1 MTRALL
7 TLFAVLTAVASPSA
21 DTQIGPVELSRLDG
35 SRLTMQNYAEHR
47 ATVVF
52 FLSTRSSE
60 ADSARDKIR
69 ELNRRR
75 GVMFVGVFPNPA
87 ENGTEVRDYCQAS
100 RYSFP
105 CYRDP
110 QKTAARQFGAGVTP
124 QAFLLD
130 RSGILRY
137 SGAVDGLAQ
146 ALADL
151 MADRP
156 VATASV
162 PPQGT
167 PIDKP
172 GAARPLEDPF
182 SPVSFSS
189 EFIFEKIPGAP
200 SHHCSSIAEAANGDL
215 LVTWYGGSYESS
227 DDEALFM
234 VRRKKGERSWG
245 KPEMLLR
252 NPTQPVGNAVI
263 FVDGLKRVW
272 IVWGRMEASQPLLHN
287 TGWSETRLMYRIS
300 QDNGVT
306 WSQDK
311 LFPMDTTGWLPR
323 NLAITLSSGELVL
336 PLSDERNDND
346 LSFIVSTRDNGATW
360 VRSKNMPNADRSGE
374 QPTVVQRR
382 DGSLLAFLRTR
393 PLLLTSESFDR
404 GMTWSQA
411 KPTEFNCPDAAI
423 SMRTL
428 RNGNI
433 ILAWN
438 NQDKART
445 PLHIA
450 RSTDDG
456 KTWSRPLV
464 LESNPGEYSYPSV
477 FQTGNGKVHVIYT
490 YRRYSIKHVEFDES
504 WLDRFERQD

>member
-1 MTRALL
+1 MKKVLL
-7 TLFAVLTAVASPSA
+7 NLFAAMATFASPSA
-21 DTQIGPVELSRLDG
+21 DTQIGPVELLRLDG
-35 SRLTMQNYAEHR
+35 SRLTMKNYAEHR
-47 ATVVF
+47 ATVVL
-52 FLSTRSSE
+52 FLSTRCSASE
-60 ADSARDKIR
+60 SARETIR
-69 ELNRRR
+69 GLNRRR

-110 QKTAARQFGAGVTP
+110 QKTAVRQFGAVVTP
-124 QAFLLD
+124 QAFVLD
-130 RSGILRY
+130 RTGTLRY
-137 SGAVDGLAQ
+137 GGALDGLTQ
-146 ALADL
+146 ALADM

-172 GAARPLEDPF
+172 GAARPIEDLF
-182 SPVSFSS
+182 SPISFSS
-189 EFIFEKIPGAP
+189 ELIFEKIPGAP

-234 VRRKKGERSWG
+234 ARRKKGERSWS

-252 NPTQPVGNAVI
+252 NPEQPVGNAVI
-263 FVDGLKRVW
+263 FVDSLKRVW
-272 IVWGRMEASQPLLHN
+272 IVWGRMEASQPLMRN
-287 TGWSETRLMYRIS
+287 SGWSETRLMYRVS
-300 QDNGVT
+300 EDNGRT

-311 LFPMDTTGWLPR
+311 LFPLDTTGWLPR
-323 NLAITLSSGELVL
+323 NLPITISTGELVL

-346 LSFIVSTRDNGATW
+346 LSFVVSTHDNGATW
-360 VRSKNMPNADRSGE
+360 TRSKNMPNADRSGE

-393 PLLLTSESFDR
+393 PLLLTSESIDR

-411 KPTEFNCPDAAI
+411 KPTEFKCPDAAI
-423 SMRTL
+423 SMRAL

-433 ILAWN
+433 VFAWN
-438 NQDKART
+438 NQENARS

-450 RSTDDG
+450 RSVDDG
-456 KTWSRPLV
+456 KTWSRPLM
-464 LESNPGEYSYPSV
+464 LESNPGEFSYPSV
-477 FQTGNGKVHVIYT
+477 FQTGDGKIHVIYT

-504 WLDRFERQD
+504 WLIRYERAD